1 MRTIIKKAALAI
13 DSFFEIFAITAL
25 STLTLI
31 VVMQIITRRIF
42 NFVFTWSE
50 EITLLLL
57 IYFAFIGIA
66 IGLREKL
73 HISMNSFAKRLP
85 KAFNKVLDK
94 VISIS
99 ILLFGA
105 YLLYYGIT
113 FTTLMNSNTLPATGW
128 PVSIQYVIMPITGF
142 MICIYAV
149 LQFFGIDTTRH
160 EEVEEEILE

>member
-1 MRTIIKKAALAI
+1 MRIIKKIALSI

-85 KAFNKVLDK
+85 KGVNKVLDK
-94 VISIS
+94 AISVCV
-99 ILLFGA
+99 LLFGI
-105 YLLYYGIT
+105 YLLYYGIS
-113 FTTLMNSNTLPATGW
+113 FTTLMNTNTLPATGW

-142 MICIYAV
+142 MICIYGV
-149 LQFFGIDTTRH
+149 LQLIGINTARH
-160 EEVEEEILE
+160 DEVEEEVLE